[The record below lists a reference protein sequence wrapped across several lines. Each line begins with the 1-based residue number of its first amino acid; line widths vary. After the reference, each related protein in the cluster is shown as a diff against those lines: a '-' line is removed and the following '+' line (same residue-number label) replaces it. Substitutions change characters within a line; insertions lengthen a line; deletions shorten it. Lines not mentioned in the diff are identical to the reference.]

1 MAKGSIIRSKAPCY
15 EKGERG
21 NEYFLNLEIHYKS
34 KSSIRKIFN
43 GEGVLMTLTKCNKKL
58 KDSFLISIKVLLACQ
73 QKFYA
78 SQ

>member
-15 EKGERG
+15 EKGERS
-21 NEYFLNLEIHYKS
+21 NKYFLNLEIHYKS

-58 KDSFLISIKVLLACQ
+58 KDSFVISIKVLLACQ
-73 QKFYA
+73 
-78 SQ
+78 